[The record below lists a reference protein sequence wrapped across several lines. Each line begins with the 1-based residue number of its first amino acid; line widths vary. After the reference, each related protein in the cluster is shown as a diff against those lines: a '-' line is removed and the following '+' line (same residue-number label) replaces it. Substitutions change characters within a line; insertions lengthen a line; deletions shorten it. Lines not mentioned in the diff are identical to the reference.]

1 MSFYCYSLH
10 ATCPGC
16 ADLSS
21 RGKGVQGVH
30 QSASECPRKIPKLY
44 GTCEYCGWDHGSPL
58 PILAVS
64 TVLGLHC
71 LGAIQISQPLDQ
83 LFNPLR
89 GSHHRRIGRKSTNES
104 SQSGNMVIPA
114 PAHVCSLPG
123 STRKMKALSLESS
136 ESCLLVHPQTCQ
148 FLTPR

>member
-1 MSFYCYSLH
+1 MGTSRTRCLVMKTQRVVGFVGDFAEMGVPYMTCRSIVILYMP
-10 ATCPGC
+10 TCPGC

-89 GSHHRRIGRKSTNES
+89 GSHHRRIGRKSTNKS
-104 SQSGNMVIPA
+104 SQSGNP
-114 PAHVCSLPG
+114 C
-123 STRKMKALSLESS
+123 
-136 ESCLLVHPQTCQ
+136 TCAR
-148 FLTPR
+148 L